1 MRGYSLC
8 LAVLFLLVATLFGC
22 GGEDATGP
30 KLLPSVSIE
39 DPDNGAEVSGTITI
53 RVIATNADDVQIRL
67 DGRTLANLSSSPYT
81 YEWDTST
88 SDNGSHEIRA
98 AAGNDD
104 GFAEDVVSVLVNNAS
119 GGVGVQVLPTMVS
132 LGEGESQQFTATVVG
147 DANTAVTWSVDGGSP
162 NGTVSASGLYTAPNP
177 LPAANTATVRATSV
191 ADASK
196 SATAEVTFTRSGITV
211 TITPSGGSVALG
223 ETQNFTATVEGTNDT
238 SVIWSVIGGAAFGSI
253 TQAGVYTA
261 PSALPNPA
269 EATIQAVSQADNNAV
284 AQVTIGLESNSPL
297 TANQIDLLR
306 GGYLSGWSLQD
317 LIRESNLLSA
327 QAIFL
332 ASDINGNQVTLVGT
346 LTETAPDVFSYS
358 SSPTDR
364 MRVIF
369 LDGRIYEIVIND
381 AQGPVGDLTYDDHE
395 AFLDIHSIFD
405 YNFTGPGASL
415 RVQSQSVPADEFNT
429 TINQGVE
436 GTVELEGQTWEFSGT
451 VTGNKLWILASQSST
466 ARDDLEINGMFES
479 GSNQIEIAQTQ
490 FYRNEF
496 FSMSGDNFIESSDD
510 LAMIATDGTDTIVLS
525 EVNYSWSDTDER
537 DPIYMGSGQLLL
549 NSKVIGDFAVD
560 SNSGQSGVVLL
571 GGEIITF

>member
-1 MRGYSLC
+1 
-8 LAVLFLLVATLFGC
+8 
-22 GGEDATGP
+22 
-30 KLLPSVSIE
+30 
-39 DPDNGAEVSGTITI
+39 
-53 RVIATNADDVQIRL
+53 
-67 DGRTLANLSSSPYT
+67 
-81 YEWDTST
+81 
-88 SDNGSHEIRA
+88 
-98 AAGNDD
+98 
-104 GFAEDVVSVLVNNAS
+104 
-119 GGVGVQVLPTMVS
+119 
-132 LGEGESQQFTATVVG
+132 
-147 DANTAVTWSVDGGSP
+147 
-162 NGTVSASGLYTAPNP
+162 
-177 LPAANTATVRATSV
+177 
-191 ADASK
+191 
-196 SATAEVTFTRSGITV
+196 
-211 TITPSGGSVALG
+211 
-223 ETQNFTATVEGTNDT
+223 
-238 SVIWSVIGGAAFGSI
+238 
-253 TQAGVYTA
+253 
-261 PSALPNPA
+261 
-269 EATIQAVSQADNNAV
+269 
-284 AQVTIGLESNSPL
+284 
-297 TANQIDLLR
+297 
-306 GGYLSGWSLQD
+306 GYLSGWSLQD

-405 YNFTGPGASL
+405 YNFTGPGTSL

-560 SNSGQSGVVLL
+560 RNSGESGVVLV
-571 GGEIITF
+571 GGEIIAF